1 MAAGEYAVCVI
12 GSGAAG
18 GSFAAPPVEQGVKTV
33 FVEGGPY
40 RGPAKIDSHA
50 RPCEKAA
57 PPRAPPVHVNRQART
72 VKRLRRPAVC

>member
-1 MAAGEYAVCVI
+1 MAAGEYDVCVI

-18 GSFAAPPVEQGVKTV
+18 GSLAAPPVEQGVKTV
-33 FVEGGPY
+33 LVEGGPY

-57 PPRAPPVHVNRQART
+57 PPVHVNRQART
-72 VKRLRRPAVC
+72 VKRRRPAVC